1 MLDQVDPKR
10 RSCGRDSLC
19 PVLWIERIAELP
31 VAQQH
36 GWLAEAIAEADRY
49 RLRDDEPHIEPF
61 GRGND

>member
-19 PVLWIERIAELP
+19 LVLWIERIAELP

-36 GWLAEAIAEADRY
+36 GWLAEAITEADRHATY
-49 RLRDDEPHIEPF
+49 DSLDAADRSGCQF
-61 GRGND
+61 

>member
-49 RLRDDEPHIEPF
+49 AGQAGH
-61 GRGND
+61 